1 MCGIAGW
8 LDRYEDLSEKAG
20 VIDAMSK
27 TLVRRGPDEDGV
39 YLNREQGVCLI
50 HRRLIVIDP
59 ENGKQ
64 PMTVK
69 GAGGRFTLV
78 YNGELYN
85 TEDLR
90 AELKALGYTFEGH
103 SDTEVL
109 LNSYIAWG
117 ECCVEKLNGI
127 FAFAVWD
134 ESNRRLFMARDRI
147 GVKPFFY
154 YTYKNGLLFG
164 SEIKALLANP
174 LLKPQI
180 DEEGLN
186 EIFFV
191 GPGRSG
197 GLGVLRGVKEL
208 LPGECAVYEN
218 GALQKRR
225 YFTLKAREHTCL
237 LYTSPSPRDRG

>member
-117 ECCVEKLNGI
+117 D
-127 FAFAVWD
+127 AV
-134 ESNRRLFMARDRI
+134 
-147 GVKPFFY
+147 
-154 YTYKNGLLFG
+154 
-164 SEIKALLANP
+164 
-174 LLKPQI
+174 
-180 DEEGLN
+180 
-186 EIFFV
+186 
-191 GPGRSG
+191 
-197 GLGVLRGVKEL
+197 
-208 LPGECAVYEN
+208 
-218 GALQKRR
+218 
-225 YFTLKAREHTCL
+225 
-237 LYTSPSPRDRG
+237 